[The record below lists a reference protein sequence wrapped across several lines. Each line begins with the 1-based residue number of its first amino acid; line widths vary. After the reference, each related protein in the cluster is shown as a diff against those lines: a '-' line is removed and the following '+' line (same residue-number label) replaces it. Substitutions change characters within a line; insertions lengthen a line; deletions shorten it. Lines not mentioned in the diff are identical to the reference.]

1 MYSIAQKF
9 AIRLDKLYDKTM
21 EYGDK
26 VKRRSIDLS

>member
-9 AIRLDKLYDKTM
+9 AIRLDKLYDKNRM

-26 VKRRSIDLS
+26 VKKVN